1 MKQDNCLYDICVHV
15 CLVRKE
21 SLLTEMFPH
30 LLENFL
36 YGTMGKRGLNCS
48 LHQSNLQLLP

>member
-21 SLLTEMFPH
+21 SLLTEMSSH

-36 YGTMGKRGLNCS
+36 YENTGKRGLN
-48 LHQSNLQLLP
+48 